1 MNILINILIQL
12 MFFLDKYIPK
22 NISDSH
28 FHGELLN
35 ILNTMSKDD
44 SIPHIIFHGPEGCG
58 KKTVIRLL
66 LQVLYDDDVNNT
78 TMNDYT
84 VVGSGNKTSTI
95 SIKQSNY
102 HIVIEP
108 NNNNFDKHLVTDIM
122 KEYAKKIPLNVFKT
136 KRLFKTVLINN
147 IDNMSYYA
155 QTSLRRTMEKY
166 SKTCRFIMWC
176 HSLSKV
182 IDPLKSRCICFNI
195 ASPSESDIFTYIF
208 KININENL
216 NLNFNRL
223 CRVAEQSNGNI
234 KKALWELQMI
244 KLTCENKIEY
254 HTSLKKMVE
263 ILKECDISDIYVLRE
278 SLYNIMITNI
288 DASKIIFD
296 MLHFILQDNDIQEKA
311 KCDIIILI
319 GKMDYNLIRGRRE
332 IINLENCMINIM
344 NIIDKSKKL
353 IY

>member
-1 MNILINILIQL
+1 
-12 MFFLDKYIPK
+12 MFFLDKYVPK
-22 NISDSH
+22 NINESH
-28 FHGELLN
+28 FHKELLDV
-35 ILNTMSKDD
+35 LATMSKDD

-66 LQVLYDDDVNNT
+66 LQLLYDDDVNNT

-122 KEYAKKIPLNVFKT
+122 KEYAKKTPLDIFKT
-136 KRLFKTVLINN
+136 KRSFKTVLINN

-155 QTSLRRTMEKY
+155 QTSLRRTMEKH

-182 IDPLKSRCICFNI
+182 IDPLKSRCICFNV
-195 ASPSESDIFTYIF
+195 ASPMESDIFTYVF
-208 KININENL
+208 KININENM
-216 NLNFNRL
+216 NLNFNKL
-223 CRVAEQSNGNI
+223 CDIAEKSNGNI

-244 KLTCENKIEY
+244 RLKCESKIEY
-254 HTSLKKMVE
+254 HNSLENMIDTIKDR
-263 ILKECDISDIYVLRE
+263 DISDIFGLRE
-278 SLYNIMITNI
+278 SMYNIMITNI
-288 DASKIIFD
+288 DAEKIVTD
-296 MLHFILQDNDIQEKA
+296 MLQFILQDKDIHEKA
-311 KCDIIILI
+311 KCDIIILASKI
-319 GKMDYNLIRGRRE
+319 DYNLIRGRRE
-332 IINLENCMINIM
+332 IINLENFVLGIM
-344 NIIDKSKKL
+344 NIIKKSKNLTKKN
-353 IY
+353 